1 MVKERTIAN
10 DNIIRRIKLYD
21 DAEISM
27 DHLTQ
32 DNRDINM
39 RKEPKFKKISFKEFS
54 LAKHVNTKL
63 HKSIIRS
70 KKIKAP

>member
-1 MVKERTIAN
+1 
-10 DNIIRRIKLYD
+10 
-21 DAEISM
+21 
-27 DHLTQ
+27 
-32 DNRDINM
+32 M

-70 KKIKAP
+70 KIIKAPQNARKRSIEIDYINLEKAPESLWPLIPRQYEGLNR